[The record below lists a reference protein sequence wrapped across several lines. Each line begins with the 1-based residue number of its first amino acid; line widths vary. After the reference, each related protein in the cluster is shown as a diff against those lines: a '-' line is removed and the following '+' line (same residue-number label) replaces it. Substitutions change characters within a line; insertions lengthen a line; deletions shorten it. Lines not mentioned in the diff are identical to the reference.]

1 VDARCENVACP
12 AQVKRAIEHFA
23 CRGAMDVAGLGSAL
37 VGQLVDGGLV
47 SDYGDLYALTAD
59 RLAALPRM
67 GERSAAN
74 LVAALDASRSRPFGR
89 VLFALGIRHVGSRV
103 ADALAGRFP
112 SMKALRAAPEE
123 DLGEAE
129 EVGPVI
135 AASVR
140 SFFSSRRNLEA
151 LAKLERAGVTMV
163 AAKAPAGAGPLAG
176 VTVVFTGG
184 LSTMTR
190 EEASE
195 AVAAAGGRVSGS
207 VGARTGLVVVGT
219 DPGSKLAKA
228 KDLGVRTMNEGQFRK
243 LLGR

>member
-1 VDARCENVACP
+1 
-12 AQVKRAIEHFA
+12 
-23 CRGAMDVAGLGSAL
+23 
-37 VGQLVDGGLV
+37 
-47 SDYGDLYALTAD
+47 
-59 RLAALPRM
+59 
-67 GERSAAN
+67 
-74 LVAALDASRSRPFGR
+74 
-89 VLFALGIRHVGSRV
+89 
-103 ADALAGRFP
+103 
-112 SMKALRAAPEE
+112 
-123 DLGEAE
+123 
-129 EVGPVI
+129 
-135 AASVR
+135 
-140 SFFSSRRNLEA
+140 
-151 LAKLERAGVTMV
+151 MV